1 MPSQTAWISKY
12 ELNMNIFVSFYVVMM
27 RKGEDEGIIR
37 YKTAKNGH
45 ATMMRY
51 KTAGAK
57 NYRARMGHHAV
68 I

>member
-12 ELNMNIFVSFYVVMM
+12 ELNIFASFHVVML
-27 RKGEDEGIIR
+27 RKGEDKGMIR